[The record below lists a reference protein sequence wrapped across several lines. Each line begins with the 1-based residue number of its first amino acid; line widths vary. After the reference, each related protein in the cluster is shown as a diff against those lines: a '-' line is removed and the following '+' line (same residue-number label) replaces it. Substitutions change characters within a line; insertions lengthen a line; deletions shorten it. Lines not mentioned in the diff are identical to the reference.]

1 MSAASTATTSALR
14 SRASESLSSFS
25 TPPPWSLLAR
35 SKDRMKFQDRIVWIT
50 GASSGI
56 GEALAYAFHRAGAR
70 VILSAR
76 REDELKRVQA
86 ACGGAPN
93 ARVLPVDMSHGDEL
107 AGNARTAL
115 DMFGGIDI
123 LVLNAGISQRA
134 LTRDTDDNV
143 YRRLMEVNFFG
154 PEAMAR
160 AVLPSMLAQK
170 SGHIVVIS
178 SVAGKFG
185 VPMRSGYSATKFAL
199 HGFFEALRA
208 EEERNG
214 IHVTMV
220 CPGYIR
226 TEISLSALRG
236 DGRKHAKMDSELA
249 HGMPADVCARQ
260 ILQGVARKKNEI
272 VVAAAREKTLV
283 YLKRFFPTMLARM
296 IGRPG

>member
-1 MSAASTATTSALR
+1 M
-14 SRASESLSSFS
+14 
-25 TPPPWSLLAR
+25 
-35 SKDRMKFQDRIVWIT
+35 DFQGRRVWIT

-56 GEALAYAFHRAGAR
+56 GEALALAFHGAGAKL
-70 VILSAR
+70 ILSAR
-76 REDELKRVQA
+76 REDELKRVQT
-86 ACGGAPN
+86 ACGGEAG
-93 ARVLPVDMSHGDEL
+93 ARVLPMNGTNTQEL
-107 AGNARTAL
+107 PEQMRQAL
-115 DMFGGIDI
+115 DVFSGLDV
-123 LVLNAGISQRA
+123 LVLNAGITQRSR
-134 LTRDTDDNV
+134 TRETDESV

-170 SGHIVVIS
+170 NGHIVVIS

-249 HGMPADVCARQ
+249 HGMPAKECARQ
-260 ILQGVARKKNEI
+260 ILHGVARRKREI
-272 VVAAAREKTLV
+272 VVAAPREKALV
-283 YLKRFFPTMLARM
+283 YIKRFFPDLLARM
-296 IGRPG
+296 TGRPG

>member
-1 MSAASTATTSALR
+1 M
-14 SRASESLSSFS
+14 
-25 TPPPWSLLAR
+25 
-35 SKDRMKFQDRIVWIT
+35 DFQGRRVWIT

-56 GEALAYAFHRAGAR
+56 GEALALAFHQAGAKL
-70 VILSAR
+70 ILSAR
-76 REDELKRVQA
+76 REEELKRVQS
-86 ACGGAPN
+86 ACGGKPN
-93 ARVLPVDMSHGDEL
+93 TRVLPLDVTNAGEL
-107 AGNARTAL
+107 PEKTRTAL

-123 LVLNAGISQRA
+123 LVLNAGITQRSR
-134 LTRDTDDNV
+134 TRETDESV
-143 YRRLMEVNFFG
+143 YRRLMEVNFFA

-170 SGHIVVIS
+170 SGHMVVIS

-214 IHVTMV
+214 IHVTLV

-226 TEISLSALRG
+226 TEISLAALRG

-249 HGMPADVCARQ
+249 RGMPADQCARL
-260 ILQGVARKKNEI
+260 ILKGVAGKKKEI
-272 VVAAAREKTLV
+272 VVAAAREKALV
-283 YLKRFFPTMLARM
+283 YLKRFFPTVLAKM
-296 IGRPG
+296 VGRPG

>member
-1 MSAASTATTSALR
+1 MDVTNAQELPEKTQLAL
-14 SRASESLSSFS
+14 S
-25 TPPPWSLLAR
+25 
-35 SKDRMKFQDRIVWIT
+35 
-50 GASSGI
+50 
-56 GEALAYAFHRAGAR
+56 
-70 VILSAR
+70 
-76 REDELKRVQA
+76 
-86 ACGGAPN
+86 
-93 ARVLPVDMSHGDEL
+93 
-107 AGNARTAL
+107 
-115 DMFGGIDI
+115 MFGGIDI
-123 LVLNAGISQRA
+123 LVLNAGITQRSR
-134 LTRDTDDNV
+134 TRETDESV

-160 AVLPSMLAQK
+160 AVLPAMLEQK
-170 SGHIVVIS
+170 SGHMVVIS

-249 HGMPADVCARQ
+249 HGMAADECARQ
-260 ILQGVARKKNEI
+260 ILKGVARKKKEI
-272 VVAAAREKTLV
+272 VVAAGREKALV
-283 YLKRFFPTMLARM
+283 YSSAFSRSSDENGGQARL
-296 IGRPG
+296 IYSN

>member
-1 MSAASTATTSALR
+1 M
-14 SRASESLSSFS
+14 
-25 TPPPWSLLAR
+25 
-35 SKDRMKFQDRIVWIT
+35 DFQDRRVWIT

-56 GEALAYAFHRAGAR
+56 GEALALAFHQAGAKL
-70 VILSAR
+70 ILSAR

-86 ACGGAPN
+86 SLRRRAQHTHTAHGCNQCRRAAGKN
-93 ARVLPVDMSHGDEL
+93 AHWRLS
-107 AGNARTAL
+107 
-115 DMFGGIDI
+115 MFGGIDI
-123 LVLNAGISQRA
+123 LVLNAGITQRSR
-134 LTRDTDDNV
+134 TRETDESV

-170 SGHIVVIS
+170 SGHMVVIS

-214 IHVTMV
+214 VHVTMV

-249 HGMPADVCARQ
+249 HGMPADECARQ
-260 ILQGVARKKNEI
+260 ILQGVARKKKEI
-272 VVAAAREKTLV
+272 VVAAPREKVLV
-283 YLKRFFPTMLARM
+283 YLKRFFPDVCWPRM
-296 IGRPG
+296 TRPAPG

>member
-1 MSAASTATTSALR
+1 MN
-14 SRASESLSSFS
+14 
-25 TPPPWSLLAR
+25 
-35 SKDRMKFQDRIVWIT
+35 FQGRRVWIT

-56 GEALAYAFHRAGAR
+56 GEALALAFHGAGAKL
-70 VILSAR
+70 ILSAR

-86 ACGGAPN
+86 ACGGEPG
-93 ARVLPVDMSHGDEL
+93 ARVLPMDVTNAQEL
-107 AGNARTAL
+107 PEKTRLAL
-115 DMFGGIDI
+115 DMFGAIDI
-123 LVLNAGISQRA
+123 LVLNAGITQRSR
-134 LTRDTDDNV
+134 TRETDEAV

-170 SGHIVVIS
+170 SGHMVVIS

-214 IHVTMV
+214 VYVTMV

-249 HGMPADVCARQ
+249 HGMPADECAHR
-260 ILQGVARKKNEI
+260 ILRGVARKKKEI

-283 YLKRFFPTMLARM
+283 YLKRFFPTALARM

>member
-1 MSAASTATTSALR
+1 M
-14 SRASESLSSFS
+14 
-25 TPPPWSLLAR
+25 
-35 SKDRMKFQDRIVWIT
+35 DFQGRRVWIT

-56 GEALAYAFHRAGAR
+56 GEALALAFHGAGAKL
-70 VILSAR
+70 ILSAR
-76 REDELKRVQA
+76 REDELKRVQT
-86 ACGGAPN
+86 ACGGEPGTL
-93 ARVLPVDMSHGDEL
+93 VLPMDVTNVQEL
-107 AGNARTAL
+107 PDKTGQAL
-115 DMFGGIDI
+115 GMFNGIDI
-123 LVLNAGISQRA
+123 LVLNAGITQRSR
-134 LTRDTDDNV
+134 TRETDESV

-199 HGFFEALRA
+199 HGFFESLRA

-249 HGMPADVCARQ
+249 QGMPAEVCARQ
-260 ILQGVARKKNEI
+260 ILRGVARRKKEI

-283 YLKRFFPTMLARM
+283 YLKRFFPTVLARM

>member
-1 MSAASTATTSALR
+1 M
-14 SRASESLSSFS
+14 
-25 TPPPWSLLAR
+25 
-35 SKDRMKFQDRIVWIT
+35 DFQGRRVWIT

-56 GEALAYAFHRAGAR
+56 GEALALAFHNAGAKL
-70 VILSAR
+70 VLSAR
-76 REDELKRVQA
+76 REDELKRVQSE
-86 ACGGAPN
+86 CGGEPN
-93 ARVLPVDMSHGDEL
+93 TRVLPMDVTNAEEL
-107 AGNARTAL
+107 PEKTRLAL
-115 DMFGGIDI
+115 SMFGGIDI
-123 LVLNAGISQRA
+123 LVLNAGITQRSR
-134 LTRDTDDNV
+134 TRETDESV
-143 YRRLMEVNFFG
+143 YRQLMEVNFFG

-160 AVLPSMLAQK
+160 SVLPSMLEQK
-170 SGHIVVIS
+170 SGHMVVIS

-214 IHVTMV
+214 IYVTLV

-249 HGMPADVCARQ
+249 QGMPAAECARQ
-260 ILQGVARKKNEI
+260 IVNGVARKKKEI
-272 VVAAAREKTLV
+272 VVAAGREKALV
-283 YLKRFFPTMLARM
+283 YLKRFFPTVLARM

>member
-1 MSAASTATTSALR
+1 MD
-14 SRASESLSSFS
+14 FS
-25 TPPPWSLLAR
+25 GR
-35 SKDRMKFQDRIVWIT
+35 RIWIT

-56 GEALAYAFHRAGAR
+56 GEALAGGFHRAGAKL
-70 VILSAR
+70 ILSAR

-86 ACGGAPN
+86 ACGGAPGTL
-93 ARVLPVDMSHGDEL
+93 VLPLDVTDSAALPEK
-107 AGNARTAL
+107 ARTAL
-115 DMFGGIDI
+115 EMFGGIDTM
-123 LVLNAGISQRA
+123 VLNAGITQRSR
-134 LTRDTDDNV
+134 TRETDESV
-143 YRRLMEVNFFG
+143 YRRLMEVNFFA
-154 PEAMAR
+154 PEALAR

-170 SGHIVVIS
+170 SGHLVVIS

-226 TEISLSALRG
+226 TNISLSALRG

-249 HGMPADVCARQ
+249 HGMPVGECARR
-260 ILQGVARKKNEI
+260 ILHGVARKKNEI
-272 VVAAAREKTLV
+272 IVGAARERMLV
-283 YLKRFFPTMLARM
+283 YLKRFFPDLLTRM
-296 IGRPG
+296 IGRAG